1 MSTSDEMATG
11 PAADPVGEGTG
22 AAGADAGA
30 NAAPE
35 ANAAPGVPGDE
46 PGAASLDREHSVE
59 RLFSRK
65 RGAGTAA
72 VDDLERQLGEARAAE
87 ASSRE
92 QRLRLAADFEN
103 FRRRKAQELIDRSRY
118 ASEEA
123 ALALLPVLDN
133 LRRALETAPAG
144 EPEGLVNGVRITV
157 RDFEAALERLGVTTV
172 EAEGLPFDPALHE
185 AVLGEESSEVERDT
199 VVQVLQQG
207 YRLHD
212 RLLRP
217 AMVKVAHPAATAT
230 PAAD

>member
-1 MSTSDEMATG
+1 MSTSDDMATG
-11 PAADPVGEGTG
+11 PAADAGGDGT
-22 AAGADAGA
+22 AETGADAEADVALGA
-30 NAAPE
+30 DAAT
-35 ANAAPGVPGDE
+35 ASPGGEPPGGP
-46 PGAASLDREHSVE
+46 PGTEHSVE
-59 RLFSRK
+59 RLFSRR
-65 RGAGTAA
+65 RGADSSAI
-72 VDDLERQLGEARAAE
+72 DDLERQLGEAKAAE
-87 ASSRE
+87 ASTRE
-92 QRLRLAADFEN
+92 QHLRLAADFDN
-103 FRRRKAQELIDRSRY
+103 FRRRKAQELTDRSRY

-133 LRRALETAPAG
+133 LRRALESAPAD

-172 EAEGLPFDPALHE
+172 EADGLPFDPSLHE
-185 AVLGEESSEVERDT
+185 AVLGEESDEVERDT

-217 AMVKVAHPAATAT
+217 AMVKVAHPAAAAA